1 MVARKPA
8 GETRES
14 WIDRQIREAQ
24 ERGDFD
30 DLPGKG
36 KPLPDLH
43 GRRDDLWWVRRK
55 LKDEGLE
62 YIPAGLQVRKDV
74 EDARRRIAAAT
85 SERDVR
91 DIVARINERIREA
104 NRTVL
109 HGPAST
115 VAPLDEEQ
123 TVRAWRQARTGGPD
137 STR

>member
-1 MVARKPA
+1 MSPHEPA
-8 GETRES
+8 GESRES

-43 GRRDDLWWVRRK
+43 GRGDDLWWVRRK

-62 YIPAGLQVRKDV
+62 YLPPALRARKDV
-74 EDARRRIAAAT
+74 EEARRRIAAAT
-85 SERDVR
+85 SEHDVR
-91 DIVARINERIREA
+91 DIVAAINERIREV

-115 VAPLDEEQ
+115 LALMDGDAE
-123 TVRAWRQARTGGPD
+123 VRRWQAGRSRG
-137 STR
+137 